1 MEMNDKHNQDVY
13 INKADLKKLS
23 KSKLIKLLLLKQNA
37 ESTPKPSIKQM
48 LKQRDIIYVEDK
60 SFSTTEIP
68 IPKPRKSVKEMVQE
82 YEGNIILPAIEFR
95 DGRKPFPVLRNI
107 KPVPAPRN
115 IKAILMPRT
124 KIGQTGKALKG
135 YTKTFEVDV
144 RYNKDPL
151 TQLRNTKKTLN
162 SIQS

>member
-13 INKADLKKLS
+13 INRADLKKLS

-60 SFSTTEIP
+60 SFSTTERP

-82 YEGNIILPAIEFR
+82 YEDNIILPAIEFR

-107 KPVPAPRN
+107 KPVPAPQKWR
-115 IKAILMPRT
+115 
-124 KIGQTGKALKG
+124 
-135 YTKTFEVDV
+135 
-144 RYNKDPL
+144 
-151 TQLRNTKKTLN
+151 
-162 SIQS
+162 

>member
-1 MEMNDKHNQDVY
+1 MNDKHNQDVY
-13 INKADLKKLS
+13 INRADLKKLS

-48 LKQRDIIYVEDK
+48 LKQRDIISVEDK
-60 SFSTTEIP
+60 SFSTTERP

-82 YEGNIILPAIEFR
+82 YQDNIILPAIEFR
-95 DGRKPFPVLRNI
+95 DGHKPFPLLRNI
-107 KPVPAPRN
+107 KPVPALRN

-124 KIGQTGKALKG
+124 KIGQTSKALKG

-144 RYNKDPL
+144 RHNKDPEHNYE
-151 TQLRNTKKTLN
+151 TPKKL
-162 SIQS
+162 